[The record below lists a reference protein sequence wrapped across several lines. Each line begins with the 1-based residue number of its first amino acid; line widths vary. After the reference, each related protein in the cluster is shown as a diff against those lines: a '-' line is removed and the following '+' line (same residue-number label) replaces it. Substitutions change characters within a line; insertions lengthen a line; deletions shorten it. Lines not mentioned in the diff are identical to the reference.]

1 MKKIALT
8 MITLISAA
16 ALAGCTATQ
25 ELEVTGEITSAQSVA
40 GPIAL
45 EFFEIAQDDEEA
57 ERESV
62 HKVELEGLGSFTE
75 TVEIAEDANI
85 VIVAL
90 EDGDGDGACTDGELW
105 AELEVTPN
113 DDGTVDAV
121 ALELAAAP
129 CGE

>member
-8 MITLISAA
+8 MITLFSAA

-25 ELEVTGEITSAQSVA
+25 EVEVTGEITSAQAVA

-45 EFFEIAQDDEEA
+45 EFFEVAPDDEEA

-62 HKVELEGLGSFTE
+62 LQVELEGLGEFAE

-90 EDGDGDGACTDGELW
+90 EDADGDGACTDGELW
-105 AELEVTPN
+105 AEAELTPN
-113 DDGTVDAV
+113 DDGTVDAGS
-121 ALELAAAP
+121 LELTAAP

>member
-8 MITLISAA
+8 MITLFSAA
-16 ALAGCTATQ
+16 ALAGCTPTQ
-25 ELEVTGEITSAQSVA
+25 EVEVTGEITSAQTVA

-62 HKVELEGLGSFTE
+62 HEVELDGLGSFTE
-75 TVEIAEDANI
+75 TVEVAEDANI
-85 VIVAL
+85 IVFAL
-90 EDGDGDGACTDGELW
+90 EDANGDGACTDGELW
-105 AELEVTPN
+105 AEAEITPN

-121 ALELAAAP
+121 ALALIAAS